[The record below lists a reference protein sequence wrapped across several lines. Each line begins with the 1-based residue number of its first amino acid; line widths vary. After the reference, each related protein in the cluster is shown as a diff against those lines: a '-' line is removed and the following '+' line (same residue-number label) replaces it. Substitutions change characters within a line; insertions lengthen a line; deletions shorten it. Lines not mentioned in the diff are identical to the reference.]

1 MTDTVS
7 YDQIEVKPRMR
18 LLQSDRWRLWLD
30 PACGV
35 QWMAAEVRQE
45 GRWVSVVAD
54 CRASGENLDASAPA
68 AQRVSTPRSGQDETA
83 PLAAANFHMI
93 PYSNRIRDGRF
104 RFNDQDIQLAEGEAH
119 AIHGALRKLAWRVKS
134 DTDSELVCAYSAP
147 ADGSVNWPWPM
158 TTEIHYAVKENT
170 ISSTIRVRNDGDTSM
185 PVGFGWH
192 PYFVRTIDGESP
204 EIQLP
209 VNGVYSDTHGDC
221 LPTGPSRALPPTLDF
236 RHSRLLDQTQR
247 IDHCFSG
254 LDGPVTITWPRT
266 KISLKMQASE
276 NCGHLVLFNPDK
288 PHFAIEPVTNANDGF
303 NLSMQ
308 GIDSGVLT
316 LAPGDWASGD
326 FSLTIE

>member
-119 AIHGALRKLAWRVKS
+119 AI
-134 DTDSELVCAYSAP
+134 
-147 ADGSVNWPWPM
+147 
-158 TTEIHYAVKENT
+158 
-170 ISSTIRVRNDGDTSM
+170 
-185 PVGFGWH
+185 PVS
-192 PYFVRTIDGESP
+192 Y
-204 EIQLP
+204 
-209 VNGVYSDTHGDC
+209 THLT
-221 LPTGPSRALPPTLDF
+221 LPTICS
-236 RHSRLLDQTQR
+236 
-247 IDHCFSG
+247 
-254 LDGPVTITWPRT
+254 V
-266 KISLKMQASE
+266 
-276 NCGHLVLFNPDK
+276 
-288 PHFAIEPVTNANDGF
+288 
-303 NLSMQ
+303 
-308 GIDSGVLT
+308 
-316 LAPGDWASGD
+316 
-326 FSLTIE
+326 

>member
-1 MTDTVS
+1 M
-7 YDQIEVKPRMR
+7 K

-30 PACGV
+30 PTCGV

-54 CRASGENLDASAPA
+54 CRAPGECLDPTVPG
-68 AQRVSTPRSGQDETA
+68 AQRVVSKPRPGQDETA

-104 RFNDQDIQLAEGEAH
+104 RFNDQDIQLAEAEAH
-119 AIHGALRKLAWRVKS
+119 AIHGALRKLSWRVKS
-134 DTDSELVCAYSAP
+134 DTDSGFVCAYSAP
-147 ADGSVNWPWPM
+147 ADGPVNWPWPM
-158 TTEIHYAVKENT
+158 TAEIHYAVKENT
-170 ISSTIRVRNDGDTSM
+170 ISSTMRVRNDGDSPM

-204 EIQLP
+204 EIRLP
-209 VNGVYSDTHGDC
+209 VTGVYSDNHGDC
-221 LPTGPSRALPPTLDF
+221 LPIGPSHALPPTLDF
-236 RHSRLLDQTQR
+236 RHSRVLDQTQR

-254 LDGPVTITWPRT
+254 LDGPVTITWPRRN
-266 KISLKMQASE
+266 INLQMQASN

-303 NLSMQ
+303 NLSTQ
-308 GIDSGVLT
+308 GVNSGVIT
-316 LAPGDWASGD
+316 LAPGEWASGD
-326 FSLTIE
+326 FSLRAR